1 MSRPKL
7 VLANKRYSSWS
18 LRPWLVATHFGIA
31 FDEIPIDLASPT
43 MKADILQWSPSGRV
57 PCLIDGEAKVWET
70 LAIIE
75 YWAESRPDLAVWSKD
90 RLARAHARAISNE
103 MHAGFTALRSA
114 CPMNLRRTFPWRD
127 WGGAAAARDVARI
140 EALIAEARGRFG
152 AAGPFLYGE
161 FSAADAMYA
170 PVAFR
175 LAGYSWPVSEA
186 TRAWMDALFAL
197 PAVLAWKAGAAA
209 ETSFVADDEIDFA
222 E

>member
-7 VLANKRYSSWS
+7 VVANKRYSSWS
-18 LRPWLVATHFGIA
+18 QRPWLVATHFGIA

-43 MKADILQWSPSGRV
+43 MKDDILQWSPSGRV
-57 PCLIDGEAKVWET
+57 PCLIDGEATVWET
-70 LAIIE
+70 LAIVE
-75 YWAESRPDLAVWSKD
+75 YWAESRPDLAIWPKD
-90 RLARAHARAISNE
+90 RLARAHARAVSNE
-103 MHAGFTALRSA
+103 MHAGFTGLRSS

-152 AAGPFLYGE
+152 AGGPFLYGD
-161 FSAADAMYA
+161 FTAADAMYA

-175 LAGYSWPVSEA
+175 LAGYSWPVSA
-186 TRAWMDALFAL
+186 TTRAWMDALFAL
-197 PAVLAWKAGAAA
+197 PAVVAWTAGAAT
-209 ETSFVADDEIDFA
+209 ETSVVADDEIDFT